1 MREWFRFVHLQFCG
15 ALWWL
20 GLARCVVSFVPFRNF
35 SPCFCTLFFTHTHV
49 FLLDLIGSQVKT
61 SDLRSQSRTELKSAL
76 EQQKQQLASLKIAKV
91 TGGAP
96 NKIARIKSVRLAIAR
111 ILTVIR
117 QNQLKSLREAYSGAK
132 YTPLDLRAK
141 KTRAIR
147 RRLSPAEK
155 NAKTAKQAKKDA
167 YYPKRKYALKA

>member
-1 MREWFRFVHLQFCG
+1 MSEWFRFVHLQFCG

-20 GLARCVVSFVPFRNF
+20 GLARLRRIFRSASKFLPVFTLLYSHNF
-35 SPCFCTLFFTHTHV
+35 L

>member
-1 MREWFRFVHLQFCG
+1 MYLT
-15 ALWWL
+15 AIT
-20 GLARCVVSFVPFRNF
+20 ARAHSNLCDCARRSSISVSKCP
-35 SPCFCTLFFTHTHV
+35 FTHI
-49 FLLDLIGSQVKT
+49 FLVCLPFPGSQVKT
-61 SDLRSQSRTELKSAL
+61 SDLRSQSRTELKAAL

-167 YYPKRKYALKA
+167 YYPKRKYALKV

>member
-1 MREWFRFVHLQFCG
+1 M
-15 ALWWL
+15 A
-20 GLARCVVSFVPFRNF
+20 
-35 SPCFCTLFFTHTHV
+35 
-49 FLLDLIGSQVKT
+49 GSQVKT
-61 SDLRSQSRTELKSAL
+61 SDLRSQSRNWLKSAL

-96 NKIARIKSVRLAIAR
+96 NKIARVSSPSVSHAPHLDC
-111 ILTVIR
+111 LR
-117 QNQLKSLREAYSGAK
+117 QNQLKSLEALLRRPK

>member
-1 MREWFRFVHLQFCG
+1 
-15 ALWWL
+15 
-20 GLARCVVSFVPFRNF
+20 
-35 SPCFCTLFFTHTHV
+35 
-49 FLLDLIGSQVKT
+49 
-61 SDLRSQSRTELKSAL
+61 
-76 EQQKQQLASLKIAKV
+76 
-91 TGGAP
+91 
-96 NKIARIKSVRLAIAR
+96 
-111 ILTVIR
+111 LTVIR

>member
-1 MREWFRFVHLQFCG
+1 MDDGLDDTRVTIAIAAVGYLFCPV
-15 ALWWL
+15 
-20 GLARCVVSFVPFRNF
+20 CVRNFLFLLRVKKSSFVLTQQF
-35 SPCFCTLFFTHTHV
+35 SFWISTT
-49 FLLDLIGSQVKT
+49 GSQVKT

>member
-1 MREWFRFVHLQFCG
+1 M
-15 ALWWL
+15 
-20 GLARCVVSFVPFRNF
+20 
-35 SPCFCTLFFTHTHV
+35 
-49 FLLDLIGSQVKT
+49 KK